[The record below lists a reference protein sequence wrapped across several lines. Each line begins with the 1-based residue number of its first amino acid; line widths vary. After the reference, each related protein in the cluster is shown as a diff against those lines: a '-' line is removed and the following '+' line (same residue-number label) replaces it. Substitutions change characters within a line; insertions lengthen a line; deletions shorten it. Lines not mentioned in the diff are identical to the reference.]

1 MDSFFG
7 EATILIVDDNNINL
21 KVLGAQLRKSG
32 YNIVVARDGES
43 TLKIVPELMPDL
55 ILLDIMMP
63 GMDGYEVCTILKSQE
78 ETRHIPIIFIS
89 AKVDTSDIVT
99 GFNVGAV
106 DYITKPFKKEE
117 LLVRVRTH
125 LELKFSK
132 DTIRKQAQRLEELNA
147 AKDKLFSIVAHD
159 VRGPLGNLKFMIQLM
174 ELKGIN
180 FGSDDFYHNL
190 DRIKSST
197 DEILN
202 LLENLLYWSRSQVGT
217 LKCVPEEF
225 KLEEIVRENISLL
238 QPNADA
244 KKISLINEVEN
255 GIELWA
261 DRNMVRTIFR
271 NLVSNAIK
279 FTPEKGKVVLKAK
292 VKSTMVEISVAD
304 NGVGI
309 PKDKISLI
317 FSDSGY
323 FTSYGTNREKGSGLG
338 LQLCRSFTQMNKG
351 KFYVES
357 EVGKGS
363 VFYFTIP
370 LVSAQ
375 EKIVLEANN
384 NVSDSDIY

>member
-1 MDSFFG
+1 MNNFIG

-21 KVLGAQLRKSG
+21 KVLGTQLRKSG

-43 TLKIVPELMPDL
+43 TLKLVPELMPDL

-63 GMDGYEVCTILKSQE
+63 GMDGYEVCTILKNQE
-78 ETRHIPIIFIS
+78 ETRNIPIIFIS
-89 AKVDTSDIVT
+89 AKVDTSDIVK

-117 LLVRVRTH
+117 LLVRVHTH

-180 FGSDDFYHNL
+180 FGSNDFYHNL
-190 DRIKSST
+190 ERIKSST

-225 KLEEIVRENISLL
+225 ELDDIIRENVSLL
-238 QPNADA
+238 QPNAEA
-244 KKISLINEVEN
+244 KKISLINEADK
-255 GIELWA
+255 GLKLWA
-261 DRNMVRTIFR
+261 DRNMVRTIIR

-279 FTPEKGKVVLKAK
+279 FTHEEGTVVLAAQ
-292 VKSTMVEISVAD
+292 VKSEMVEISIKD

-309 PKDKISLI
+309 SKDKVSLI

-323 FTSYGTNREKGSGLG
+323 FTSYGTHREKGSGLG
-338 LQLCRSFTQMNKG
+338 LPLCRSFIQMNKG
-351 KFYVES
+351 KFYGDS
-357 EVGKGS
+357 EVGKGTT
-363 VFYFTIP
+363 FYFTIP
-370 LVSAQ
+370 LAGTQ
-375 EKIVLEANN
+375 EAI
-384 NVSDSDIY
+384 NVEEERISEKKSS